1 MPSREVFGEKP
12 RLAMIFNF
20 RLFWRMTFRA
30 LHRTGGTYGPLDRNR
45 FAFLVC
51 FYPIWGMLA
60 IAAWVGFLLDEIFF
74 PGYRRQP
81 VEKPLF
87 IVSPFRSGST
97 FAHRTLARDPSFTT
111 MTMGHIY
118 LMPSITQRRIFGL
131 LASLDAL
138 AGGRCERVLR
148 RLDARTLKR
157 LKLHPFS
164 LFDPEE
170 DEHLLFYAWSTL
182 LAGFVFPYLDEMPPF
197 QYFDTAVPR
206 AQRQRIMAF
215 YKECVQRHL
224 YATGGR
230 FYLAKNP
237 LFSAKIESL
246 LETFPDARIVYLV
259 RNPLEAVPSTVS
271 LFHYAW
277 RLFSQPPVRY
287 PHAEEILEWT
297 KYWYEHPLEVIDRDR
312 SGRCMIVP
320 YDDLLREPDRVLGRI
335 YSDFRYPESDV
346 VESILRDAATESRV
360 HTSNH
365 VYRLEAMGF
374 TREQILREFAQV
386 FDRFDFEGIVSRRP
400 IVVEEESRVEVQIA
414 S

>member
-1 MPSREVFGEKP
+1 LSAVGTANDYGETAAGNDLQLP
-12 RLAMIFNF
+12 PVLA
-20 RLFWRMTFRA
+20 
-30 LHRTGGTYGPLDRNR
+30 LDIPGLPPNRNR
-45 FAFLVC
+45 LTFLLC
-51 FYPIWGMLA
+51 FYPIWGALA
-60 IAAWVGFLLDEIFF
+60 LSAWAGFLLDEIFF

-97 FAHRTLARDPSFTT
+97 FIHRALASDPSFTT
-111 MTMGHIY
+111 MKMGQIY
-118 LMPSITQRRIFGL
+118 LMPSITQRRVFGVLAWLDGLFGGPGERL
-131 LASLDAL
+131 LRSLD
-138 AGGRCERVLR
+138 E
-148 RLDARTLKR
+148 RTLRK

-170 DEHLLFYAWSTL
+170 DEHVLFYAWSTL
-182 LAGFVFPYLDEMPPF
+182 LAGFVFPYLDELPQY
-197 QYFDTAVPR
+197 QYFDTAIPR
-206 AQRQRIMAF
+206 AERQRIMAF
-215 YKECVQRHL
+215 YKACIQRHL
-224 YATGGR
+224 YATGAR

-287 PHAEEILEWT
+287 PHCGRILDWT

-312 SGRCMIVP
+312 SRRCMIVL
-320 YDDLLREPDRVLGRI
+320 YEDLVQSPDRVLGRI
-335 YSDFRYPESDV
+335 YSEFGYPESDA
-346 VESILRDAATESRV
+346 VESILRDAAHAART

-365 VYRLEAMGF
+365 VYNLEAMGL
-374 TREQILREFAQV
+374 TREQIVREFSRI
-386 FDRFDFEGIVSRRP
+386 FDRFDFDGQRLET
-400 IVVEEESRVEVQIA
+400 EESRVEIEIA

>member
-1 MPSREVFGEKP
+1 
-12 RLAMIFNF
+12 MIFNF

-45 FAFLVC
+45 LAFLVC
-51 FYPIWGMLA
+51 FYPIWGALA
-60 IAAWVGFLLDEIFF
+60 LSAWVGFLLDEIFF
-74 PGYRRQP
+74 PGYRRQS

-97 FAHRTLARDPSFTT
+97 FVHRALARDPTFTT
-111 MTMGHIY
+111 MKMGNIY

-131 LASLDAL
+131 LAWVDAL
-138 AGGRCERVLR
+138 MGGPCERLLR

-170 DEHLLFYAWSTL
+170 DEHILLYAWSTL
-182 LAGFVFPYLDEMPPF
+182 LAGFVFPYLDELPPY
-197 QYFDTAVPR
+197 QYFDTAIPR
-206 AQRQRIMAF
+206 AERHRIMAF
-215 YKECVQRHL
+215 YKACIQRHL
-224 YATGGR
+224 YATGNR

-237 LFSAKIESL
+237 LFCAKIESL
-246 LETFPDARIVYLV
+246 LEMFPDARIVYLV

-287 PHAEEILEWT
+287 PYAEEVLAWT
-297 KYWYEHPLEVIDRDR
+297 KYWYEHPLEIIDQDR
-312 SGRCMIVP
+312 SDRCMIVR
-320 YDDLLREPDRVLGRI
+320 YEDLVNEPDRVLGRI
-335 YSDFRYPESDV
+335 YSEFRYPESDA
-346 VESILRDAATESRV
+346 VESILRDAVKAACT
-360 HTSNH
+360 HTSKH
-365 VYRLEAMGF
+365 VYSLEAMGL
-374 TREQILREFAQV
+374 TREQIVREFAQV
-386 FDRFDFEGIVSRRP
+386 FDRFGFEGFASKGP
-400 IVVEEESRVEVQIA
+400 KLAEEETRIEVEVA

>member
-1 MPSREVFGEKP
+1 
-12 RLAMIFNF
+12 
-20 RLFWRMTFRA
+20 MTFRA
-30 LHRTGGTYGPLDRNR
+30 FHRTACTNGPLDRNR
-45 FAFLVC
+45 CVFLLC
-51 FYPIWGMLA
+51 FYPIWGALA
-60 IAAWVGFLLDEIFF
+60 VCAWTGFLLDEIFF

-97 FAHRTLARDPSFTT
+97 FVHRSLARDPSFAT
-111 MTMGHIY
+111 MKMGHIY

-131 LASLDAL
+131 LAWLDGL
-138 AGGRCERVLR
+138 IGGPCEKGLR
-148 RLDARTLKR
+148 KLDARTLKR

-182 LAGFVFPYLDEMPPF
+182 LSGFVFPYLDEMPRY
-197 QYFDTAVPR
+197 QYFDSAIPR
-206 AQRQRIMAF
+206 SERLRIMAF
-215 YKECVQRHL
+215 YKACIQRHL

-287 PHAEEILEWT
+287 PHAEEILDWT

-312 SGRCMIVP
+312 TGRCMLVR
-320 YDDLLREPDRVLGRI
+320 YEDLVQAPDSVLGRI
-335 YSDFRYPESDV
+335 YGEFSYPESDP
-346 VESILRDAATESRV
+346 VESILRDAASEARS
-360 HTSNH
+360 HSSNH
-365 VYRLEAMGF
+365 VYHLEAMGF
-374 TREQILREFAQV
+374 TREQIVREFAQV
-386 FDRFDFEGIVSRRP
+386 FDRFEFEGTKI
-400 IVVEEESRVEVQIA
+400 EEESRVEVGIA

>member
-1 MPSREVFGEKP
+1 
-12 RLAMIFNF
+12 MIFNF

-30 LHRTGGTYGPLDRNR
+30 LHRTGGTYGPLNRNR

-51 FYPIWGMLA
+51 FYPIWGLLA
-60 IAAWVGFLLDEIFF
+60 LCAWTGFLLDEILF
-74 PGYRRQP
+74 PSYRRQP

-87 IVSPFRSGST
+87 IVSAFRSGST
-97 FAHRTLARDPSFTT
+97 FVHRALARDPSFTT
-111 MTMGHIY
+111 MRMGHIY

-131 LASLDAL
+131 LARIDAL
-138 AGGRCERVLR
+138 FGGGCEKLLR
-148 RLDARTLKR
+148 RLDARTLQR

-170 DEHLLFYAWSTL
+170 DEHILFYAWSTM
-182 LAGFVFPYLDEMPPF
+182 LAGFVFPYLDELPQY
-197 QYFDTAVPR
+197 QYFDTAIPQ
-206 AQRQRIMAF
+206 AERQRIMAF
-215 YKECVQRHL
+215 YKACIQRHL
-224 YATGGR
+224 YATGAR

-246 LETFPDARIVYLV
+246 LETFPDARVIYLV
-259 RNPLEAVPSTVS
+259 RDPLEVVPSTVS

-297 KYWYEHPLEVIDRDR
+297 KYWYEHPLNVIDRDR

-320 YDDLLREPDRVLGRI
+320 YEDLIQSPNRVLGNV
-335 YSDFRYPESDV
+335 YSEFNYPESAA
-346 VESILRDAATESRV
+346 VESILRDAVLESRA
-360 HTSNH
+360 HTSDH
-365 VYRLEAMGF
+365 VYNLEAMGF
-374 TREQILREFAQV
+374 TRKQILREFAGV
-386 FDRFDFEGIVSRRP
+386 FERFGFGELAFEQQRLA
-400 IVVEEESRVEVQIA
+400 EEEHRVEVEIA

>member
-1 MPSREVFGEKP
+1 
-12 RLAMIFNF
+12 MIFNF

-45 FAFLVC
+45 FAFLLC
-51 FYPIWGMLA
+51 FYPVWGALA
-60 IAAWVGFLLDEIFF
+60 LSAWVGFLLDEIFF

-81 VEKPLF
+81 VERPLF

-97 FAHRTLARDPSFTT
+97 FVHRALAGDPSFTT
-111 MTMGHIY
+111 MKMGHIY
-118 LMPSITQRRIFGL
+118 LMPSITQRRAFGL
-131 LASLDAL
+131 LARLDSLI
-138 AGGRCERVLR
+138 GSPCEKVLR

-170 DEHLLFYAWSTL
+170 DEHILLYTWSTL
-182 LAGFVFPYLDEMPPF
+182 LAGFVFPYLDELPPY
-197 QYFDTAVPR
+197 QYFDTAIPR
-206 AQRQRIMAF
+206 VERQRIMAF
-215 YKECVQRHL
+215 YKASIQRHL
-224 YATGGR
+224 YATGKR

-237 LFSAKIESL
+237 LFCAKIESL
-246 LETFPDARIVYLV
+246 LEMFPDARIVYLV

-287 PHAEEILEWT
+287 PHAGEVLAWT
-297 KYWYEHPLEVIDRDR
+297 KYWYEHPLEIIDQDR
-312 SGRCMIVP
+312 SDRCMIVR
-320 YDDLLREPDRVLGRI
+320 YEDLVQEPDRVLAGI
-335 YSDFRYPESDV
+335 YNKFRYPVSDEV
-346 VESILRDAATESRV
+346 GSILRDAAKAART

-365 VYRLEAMGF
+365 VYSLEAMGF
-374 TREQILREFAQV
+374 TREQIFREFAQV
-386 FDRFDFEGIVSRRP
+386 FDRFGFEGRASKAP
-400 IVVEEESRVEVQIA
+400 MLAVEETHIEVEVA